1 MLCPRHGEA
10 VMTTLSPSAGTAS
23 VIGAERRLLAQISLA
38 HWVSHVH
45 IMVVPALLPLL
56 PGHFGRSF
64 LEIGVALTVFNFVSL
79 VIQGPM
85 GLVCDRFGHRRVLT
99 TGLVLGSASFL
110 LLAAMPSYPM
120 LLVALAAAGLANG
133 VYHPADYALLARGVD
148 GARMGRAFS
157 LHTFAGYLGTAMAPP
172 LLLGTAALFGV
183 SAAFTLAGAV
193 GLLAA
198 LPVGLTRDAARA
210 APVTPAGMVEAKDG
224 APRRRLITGA
234 VVSLMAMFMLLNL
247 STGGIQSFS
256 ASALVMGYGI
266 DLAGANTALTLFL
279 FMSALGVLAGGFV
292 ADRTARHG
300 LVAAGAFLCTAV
312 IAGTLAVTQPP
323 LAVVTVM
330 LGCAGFL
337 SGIITPSRDMLVRA
351 AAPKGSEGVVFGIVS
366 TGFNLGGLIGPLLY
380 AALLDRGLPSAVFAV
395 AAGFMLC
402 TVALTLVQ
410 DQRKRR

>member
-1 MLCPRHGEA
+1 
-10 VMTTLSPSAGTAS
+10 MTTLSPPAETISTIS
-23 VIGAERRLLAQISLA
+23 AERRLLAQISLA

-64 LEIGVALTVFNFVSL
+64 LEIGAALTVFNLVSL
-79 VIQGPM
+79 IVQGPM

-99 TGLVLGSASFL
+99 AGLVLGGSSFL
-110 LLAAMPSYPM
+110 MLAVMPSYPM
-120 LLVALAAAGLANG
+120 LIVAMATAGLANG

-157 LHTFAGYLGTAMAPP
+157 LHTFAGYLGTAMAPV

-183 SAAFTLAGAV
+183 PAAFTLAGLA
-193 GLLAA
+193 GPLAA
-198 LPVGLTRDAARA
+198 LPVGLSREAAVSSAPSKA
-210 APVTPAGMVEAKDG
+210 AGDTKAG

-234 VVSLMAMFMLLNL
+234 VASLMAMFMLLSL
-247 STGGIQSFS
+247 STGGISSFS

-279 FMSALGVLAGGFV
+279 FMSAMGVLAGGFV

-300 LVAAGAFLCTAV
+300 LVAAGAYLCTAI
-312 IAGTLAVTQPP
+312 IAATLALTQPP
-323 LAVVTVM
+323 VLVVTVM

-366 TGFNLGGLIGPLLY
+366 TGFNLGGLVGPLLY
-380 AALLDRGLPSAVFAV
+380 AALLDRGLPTAVFAV

-402 TVALTLVQ
+402 TVVLTLIQ
-410 DQRKRR
+410 DRRTNASARR